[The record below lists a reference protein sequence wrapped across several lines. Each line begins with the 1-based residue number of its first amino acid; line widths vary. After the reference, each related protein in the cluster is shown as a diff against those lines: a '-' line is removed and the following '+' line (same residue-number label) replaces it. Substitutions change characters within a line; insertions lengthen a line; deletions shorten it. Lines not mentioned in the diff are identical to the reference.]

1 MPIIYVHG
9 VNVRSRDG
17 FLALTDY
24 LRRYIAPVIADDPE
38 HVLIDDVFWGDKGV
52 TFAWGGS
59 SRPRSQLIGMGAG
72 ARGLQPVEGALAA
85 TAFAEALDRVP
96 APPPPPAP
104 PARGGLAAG
113 GPGGA
118 PPPAQA
124 ELRLSQ
130 LSREELSDF
139 LTSAIVAADPEPSKA
154 RTERILAADAVA
166 MDPATGAALAG
177 AATPA
182 DEVKIA
188 LDLVR
193 ARAPAEALAG
203 MGGGGF
209 WSRLGDRV
217 SEATRRALGLPTY
230 AASVVAAELRKPL
243 NDMVSIFLGDVMVY
257 LQGRGSVPEP
267 GPIPRLLL
275 EKLGAA
281 RANAESRGDEPLV
294 VLTHSMG
301 GQLMWDAVSHFLP
314 RNPALADLRVD
325 FWCATAS
332 QVGFFEDAKL
342 FIERD
347 PAFKTGNPVPFPKA
361 NLGHWWNVWDHND
374 FISFTAKGIVEGV
387 DDEAYSSGMSLV
399 TAHGGYLERPSFF
412 RQFAAKLE
420 AARAGGWNRP

>member
-1 MPIIYVHG
+1 MP
-9 VNVRSRDG
+9 S
-17 FLALTDY
+17 
-24 LRRYIAPVIADDPE
+24 
-38 HVLIDDVFWGDKGV
+38 
-52 TFAWGGS
+52 
-59 SRPRSQLIGMGAG
+59 
-72 ARGLQPVEGALAA
+72 
-85 TAFAEALDRVP
+85 
-96 APPPPPAP
+96 
-104 PARGGLAAG
+104 PARTA
-113 GPGGA
+113 
-118 PPPAQA
+118 
-124 ELRLSQ
+124 
-130 LSREELSDF
+130 
-139 LTSAIVAADPEPSKA
+139 
-154 RTERILAADAVA
+154 RILAADEVA
-166 MDPATGAALAG
+166 MDPATGAALAA

-182 DEVKIA
+182 DEVKVA

-203 MGGGGF
+203 MGAGGF
-209 WSRLGDRV
+209 WASLGDRV

-257 LQGRGSVPEP
+257 LQGRGAVPEP

-281 RANAESRGDEPLV
+281 RANAQSRGDEPLV

-347 PAFKTGNPVPFPKA
+347 PAYKTGHPVSFPKA

-374 FISFTAKGIVEGV
+374 FISFTAKGIVDGV

-399 TAHGGYLERPSFF
+399 SAHGGYLERPSFF
-412 RQFAAKLE
+412 RQFAEKLE
-420 AARAGGWNRP
+420 AARAKGWSRP